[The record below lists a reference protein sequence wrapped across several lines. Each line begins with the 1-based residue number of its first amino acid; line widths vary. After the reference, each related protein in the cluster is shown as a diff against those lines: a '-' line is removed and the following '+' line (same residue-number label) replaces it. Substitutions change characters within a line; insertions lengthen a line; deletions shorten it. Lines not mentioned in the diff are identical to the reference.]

1 MAAPTPTSKADL
13 LTLVDTYIPTTAA
26 PNIRAAELLDLDTKI
41 LDRVDGRILQ
51 TGTFARTNLNA
62 YVEQPINLTPEV
74 YTNQYIVMVTP
85 VGDTNQYGQ
94 VGLNRSH
101 AVTFTIANRTKLG
114 FTILLYPHGG
124 NCGNCRFW
132 YAVFSK
138 VPL

>member
-1 MAAPTPTSKADL
+1 MAALPPKSKAEL
-13 LTLVDTYIPTTAA
+13 LALVDTYIPTTAA

-41 LDRVDGRILQ
+41 LDRVDGRILKAD
-51 TGTFARTNLNA
+51 TFVVANLNV
-62 YVEQPINLTPEV
+62 YKEVPIQFGSEI

-85 VGDTNQYGQ
+85 VGDSNQYGQ

-114 FTILLYPHGG
+114 FTILLFPHGG